1 MWQQPVSIIS
11 YLLVAVLVVFLSIFL
26 STFVDLLDKKTNVSG
41 AFLGSILL
49 AATTS
54 LPELFT
60 SLTASLLVNNNAL
73 VYGDILGSNL
83 FNMMLF
89 AIIYLF
95 FFKKLSESKF
105 KRTQHMLTILFIGL
119 MYVGTYLASFVFEFN
134 HILFG
139 WFNPMSIFIVVAY
152 SIYVIKT
159 PSEEEKEEGEEE
171 SNSRFDKLTVKQ
183 IIILFIVFALGLI
196 GASIGMTYLA
206 DWVVRVFGMNA
217 TFGGALFLG
226 VATSLPEMTATITLC
241 KKKNFNAAYGN
252 ILGSCCFNFIILTLA
267 DLLSFN
273 CPFTLYYLD
282 QNAFLLMLLGT
293 VSLLSILVS
302 LIVSNSKNFKDS
314 FPNRFIIYAVGF
326 IVLGSYIAYLI
337 LSNIDLGLGFAPF
350 TRFQA

>member
-1 MWQQPVSIIS
+1 MWEQPVSIIA

-105 KRTQHMLTILFIGL
+105 KKKQHIITITFIGL
-119 MYVGTYLASFVFEFN
+119 MYVGTYIASFVFDFN
-134 HILFG
+134 HILWG
-139 WFNPMSIFIVVAY
+139 WFNPMSIFIVAVY
-152 SIYVIKT
+152 VLYVIKT
-159 PSEEEKEEGEEE
+159 PAEEEKEEEEE
-171 SNSRFDKLTVKQ
+171 TNSRFDKLTVKQ
-183 IIILFIVFALGLI
+183 IIILFIIFAIGLI

-206 DWVVRVFGMNA
+206 DWVVKVFGMNA

-267 DLLSFN
+267 DLLSFK
-273 CPFTLYYLD
+273 CPYTLYYLD
-282 QNAFLLMLLGT
+282 QNAFLLMILGS
-293 VSLLSILVS
+293 VSLLSILIS
-302 LIVSNSKNFKDS
+302 LFVSNRKGFSNTLG
-314 FPNRFIIYAVGF
+314 NRFLIYAVGF
-326 IVLGSYIAYLI
+326 IVLGSYIVYLI
-337 LSNIDLGLGFAPF
+337 LSNIDLGLAFAPF
-350 TRFQA
+350 VRA